1 MALAVVGLVIS
12 IIARQNYVKQQM
24 QLVGQE
30 CITMAIINVW
40 LAVQTAQNALPTLVS
55 APHANQALQWTLSIQ
70 KSVALAQFTL
80 DQ

>member
-1 MALAVVGLVIS
+1 MMAV
-12 IIARQNYVKQQM
+12 
-24 QLVGQE
+24 
-30 CITMAIINVW
+30 INVW

-55 APHANQALQWTLSIQ
+55 APHAKQALQSTLSIQ